1 MLHACRRAAAPSA
14 PGDPAPLPP
23 CFALACSAA
32 PPDAQPPAPLV
43 ADAYYCAKDALI
55 SAEAAVL
62 RAVRYDVG
70 APSDGSPHRMLY
82 NLAAACRAPRPVVRV
97 AAALL
102 RDAWLCGA
110 ACGAGRGG
118 ADVLAAGALRAA
130 GALLKLPPLPPLGA
144 ADALGLG
151 GEAAVDAAAAEL
163 LTAVSAEAALRLAD
177 DERRAPA
184 RVGDGAQDTAQRT
197 PHAVA

>member
-1 MLHACRRAAAPSA
+1 M
-14 PGDPAPLPP
+14 
-23 CFALACSAA
+23 
-32 PPDAQPPAPLV
+32 

-82 NLAAACRAPRPVVRV
+82 NLAAACRAPRAVVRV

-130 GALLKLPPLPPLGA
+130 GALLKLPLLPPLGA

-163 LTAVSAEAALRLAD
+163 LTAVSAEAASQLAD

-184 RVGDGAQDTAQRT
+184 RLGDGAQDTAQRT

>member
-1 MLHACRRAAAPSA
+1 MLHACRRAAAPPA
-14 PGDPAPLPP
+14 PGDPRPLPP
-23 CFALACSAA
+23 CFALASSAA

-55 SAEAAVL
+55 AAEAAVL

-70 APSDGSPHRMLY
+70 APSDASPHRMLY
-82 NLAAACRAPRPVVRV
+82 NLAAACRAPRAAVRV

-102 RDAWLCGA
+102 RDAWLCGG

-130 GALLKLPPLPPLGA
+130 GALLRLHAPLPPPGA

-163 LTAVSAEAALRLAD
+163 LTAVSQEAAARLAD
-177 DERRAPA
+177 
-184 RVGDGAQDTAQRT
+184 AQDTAQRT
-197 PHAVA
+197 PHALA